1 MLNTLLH
8 EIFLSSFTSE
18 DTLDNPSHEIN
29 QVGPSAHASTVLIK
43 KEKKGAQCLE
53 CVKMG

>member
-1 MLNTLLH
+1 MLNKLLH